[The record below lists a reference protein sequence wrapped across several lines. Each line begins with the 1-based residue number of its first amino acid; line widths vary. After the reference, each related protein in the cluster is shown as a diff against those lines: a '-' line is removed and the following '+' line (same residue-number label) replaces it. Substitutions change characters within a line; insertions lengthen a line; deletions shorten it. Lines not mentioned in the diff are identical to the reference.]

1 MLAMS
6 TRVKP
11 WTPRAVRLS
20 SRRVTLTALPS
31 TFTSASGLIATASLP
46 RGPDTRTVPGST
58 ATVTPDGTAI
68 ASLPIRDMIRSPHR
82 AEQLAADAA
91 LLGVAV
97 DENARGRREHVHPEA
112 GAERRDHR
120 PALLVVLEADTQLL
134 PHPFADDR
142 VIAEKSLGDE
152 HAHDGFLRP
161 RP

>member
-6 TRVKP
+6 TRVRP

-20 SRRVTLTALPS
+20 SRRVMLTALPS

-68 ASLPIRDMIRSPHR
+68 ASLPIRDTIRSPHR

-97 DENARGRREHVHPEA
+97 DEDARGPASHVHPGA
-112 GAERRDHR
+112 GSHSRARLPANVDAQTRTADR
-120 PALLVVLEADTQLL
+120 P
-134 PHPFADDR
+134 
-142 VIAEKSLGDE
+142 
-152 HAHDGFLRP
+152 P
-161 RP
+161 R